1 MYVVGIILGRMN
13 RRFIGRRT
21 VANFFLFVFIG
32 SVLAAAIIGDLFYEI
47 LGMAIAIIIFN
58 WLVVIAS
65 YYISV
70 FKVIIEG
77 RRFELIVNSK
87 IQERALSKCFIRKE
101 ELFEELRLQTQT
113 SDISKV

>member
-47 LGMAIAIIIFN
+47 LGMAIAIIIKN
-58 WLVVIAS
+58 DLKTPRL
-65 YYISV
+65 
-70 FKVIIEG
+70 FKPG
-77 RRFELIVNSK
+77 D
-87 IQERALSKCFIRKE
+87 ERSSF
-101 ELFEELRLQTQT
+101 
-113 SDISKV
+113 V